1 MTKVT
6 IVPVQP
12 TEAASGYCA
21 ISDSTQSFGD
31 TPGQALDA
39 LTSQL
44 DEVESG
50 LLIVVQSQK
59 ADVFFS
65 KGQKERLELLMAQWR
80 LARDKNRSSNFSNQA
95 ELEALVE
102 AELLASAE
110 RAKSLRNE
118 IEN

>member
-12 TEAASGYCA
+12 AKTEPGFCA
-21 ISDSTQSFGD
+21 ISDSVQSFGD

-39 LTSQL
+39 LTSKL
-44 DEVESG
+44 DKVESG
-50 LLIVVQSQK
+50 LLVLVQSQK
-59 ADVFFS
+59 ADTFFS
-65 KGQKERLELLMAQWR
+65 KQQKERLELLMIQWR
-80 LARDKNRSSNFSNQA
+80 SARDENRSPDSKSQA

-110 RAKSLRNE
+110 RAKSLRNK